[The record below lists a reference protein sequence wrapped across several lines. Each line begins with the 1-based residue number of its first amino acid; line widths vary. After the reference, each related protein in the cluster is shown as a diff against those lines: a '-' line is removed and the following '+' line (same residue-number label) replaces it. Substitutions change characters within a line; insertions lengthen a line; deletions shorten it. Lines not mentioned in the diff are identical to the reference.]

1 MKKRLIIM
9 ITIILSI
16 GIILETGI
24 NIRNKE
30 ENNILQDVKVQDTFL
45 DKNKTLSIMVE
56 QYGGD
61 YKEDTSRASWP
72 NTDVYEYEKAECTDG
87 DGTTIPSEGVITFSE
102 NNIHVK
108 TKNTIYCTLYFKIK
122 GTSLNDLI
130 LASNQLEGEQQMKDR
145 GDTLRRYQ
153 GQVENDGNG
162 TINKDVNNYICFETK
177 DKNECADN
185 IDKYMYRIIGIDTSN
200 KEIKI
205 IKKEAFDSAQ
215 PWDTG
220 GNTWENSSLKEALN
234 STLYLNNVSKNWS
247 ELIKL
252 HDWKYGDIASDSS
265 GYGSRDYSDIVGADA
280 YKIEQEKLTSTLTNT
295 KIGLMYPSDYWLSG
309 PPNLECMNRAY
320 WLECK
325 KNWLHMF
332 NNDSESLSP
341 TDTPPPYDVEW
352 TISRSLY
359 SAWYVENSSGR
370 VDVNRGCNAVSSVR
384 PVFFLPSAL
393 KVEGTGS
400 LSDPYRIMNVED

>member
-87 DGTTIPSEGVITFSE
+87 DGTTIPSERVITFSE

-130 LASNQLEGEQQMKDR
+130 LASNQLEDEQQMKDR

-252 HDWKYGDIASDSS
+252 HDWKYGVIASDSS
-265 GYGSRDYSDIVGADA
+265 GYGLRDFNNVTLGLDA
-280 YKIEQEKLTSTLTNT
+280 YRIEQEKLTSILTNT

-309 PPNLECMNRAY
+309 GMDLKCINPNYAGECLKS
-320 WLECK
+320 WL
-325 KNWLHMF
+325 NIV

-341 TDTPPPYDVEW
+341 TGTPPPFRVEW
-352 TISRSLY
+352 TITRSIFN
-359 SAWYVENSSGR
+359 AWYIEDSGR
-370 VDVNRGCNAVSSVR
+370 IWENRCIGCVSSVR
-384 PVFFLPSAL
+384 PVFFLPNAL

-400 LSDPYRIMNVED
+400 LSDPYRIMNVKD